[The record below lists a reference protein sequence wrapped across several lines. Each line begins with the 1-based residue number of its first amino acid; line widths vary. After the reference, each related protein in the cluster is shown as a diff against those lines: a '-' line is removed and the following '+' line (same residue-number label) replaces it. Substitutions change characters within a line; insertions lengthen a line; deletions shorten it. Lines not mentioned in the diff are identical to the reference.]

1 MSMPQ
6 SSFDTLRALAIGS
19 QALGLALII
28 TLETVLGDGARPWQG
43 AVLAVMVACA
53 LVIALVRMYR
63 NKRRQKRLAERLEAS
78 EPKNHER

>member
-1 MSMPQ
+1 MPQ

-43 AVLAVMVACA
+43 VVLAAMVAAA
-53 LVIALVRMYR
+53 LAIALVRMYR
-63 NKRRQKRLAERLEAS
+63 NKRRQKQQAERLDA
-78 EPKNHER
+78 PDAKNTER

>member
-1 MSMPQ
+1 MPQ

-43 AVLAVMVACA
+43 GVLAAMVAAA
-53 LVIALVRMYR
+53 LAIATVRMYR
-63 NKRRQKRLAERLEAS
+63 NKRRQKQQARQQNEHGDA
-78 EPKNHER
+78 